1 MSAPLRRRVERLEAR
16 RRPAGE
22 RVRHVWWDRRD
33 PYPEAAPGER
43 LIITCWRG
51 DEDDALPPS
60 LPEAEPA
67 PEDSR

>member
-16 RRPAGE
+16 RRPTGE

-43 LIITCWRG
+43 LVVTCWLG
-51 DEDDALPPS
+51 DEDDDVPS
-60 LPEAEPA
+60 LSPEAE
-67 PEDSR
+67 RR